1 MDVSRSG
8 ATPSMN
14 EEELV
19 NWSGVA
25 RALERWIKS
34 GFGCAIIVGGGG
46 VGFFYILLSI
56 GEVEVSFAEL
66 LWWSADE
73 TTVRY

>member
-34 GFGCAIIVGGGG
+34 GFGCAIVVGGGD
-46 VGFFYILLSI
+46 GFLYSPINRRS
-56 GEVEVSFAEL
+56 
-66 LWWSADE
+66 
-73 TTVRY
+73 